1 MAKTQKQEVID
12 NVKRKIAEV
21 VGVLTKPTEGPK
33 EHTLLLARVNE
44 AVVSL
49 EEAETLLLSV
59 NSMK

>member
-12 NVKRKIAEV
+12 TVKRMIAEV
-21 VGVLTKPTEGPK
+21 VNVLTKPTEGSK

-49 EEAETLLLSV
+49 EEAEKLLLSV